1 MPGGSAVESLG
12 GGVVTSFSPGDGELV
27 PSLFWPV
34 MLGGFGL
41 IGLVV
46 VYSIFVMGRD
56 RRRRA
61 VEAEM
66 ALSDRQSVEATS
78 AASRPE
84 RIPADWERDAQL
96 EEAPIG
102 TVEYQPLQ
110 HGE

>member
-1 MPGGSAVESLG
+1 MESLG
-12 GGVVTSFSPGDGELV
+12 GGVTSFTPGDGEVV
-27 PSLFWPV
+27 PSLFWLV

-41 IGLVV
+41 IALVV
-46 VYSIFVMGRD
+46 AYSIFVMGRD

-61 VEAEM
+61 LEAKM
-66 ALSDRQSVEATS
+66 ALSALPSAVATS